1 MQDYIIAAILFCDTQ
16 ARSRCR
22 HASLDTP
29 NPVHIDKY
37 IYIWIE
43 RESIYNYSW
52 NHIYIHSNPN

>member
-37 IYIWIE
+37 IYMDRE
-43 RESIYNYSW
+43 REYL
-52 NHIYIHSNPN
+52 